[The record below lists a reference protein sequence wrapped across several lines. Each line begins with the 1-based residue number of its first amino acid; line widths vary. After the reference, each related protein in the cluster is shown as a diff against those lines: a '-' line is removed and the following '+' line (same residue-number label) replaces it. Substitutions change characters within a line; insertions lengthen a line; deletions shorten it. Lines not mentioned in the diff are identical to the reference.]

1 MKEELY
7 LNSLTHIEKLDMFID
22 KLKSIKQNCNL
33 SNNLEAKNSIELMNR
48 MHDYNAYWDALE
60 LGRDSNSFVNY
71 NKIPYISKIKSL
83 YFDAENK
90 HPYYQSKNKLFNSNM
105 ELNKDVDDMISAQH
119 TKMLML
125 RLFFLS
131 NKRIF
136 KISQGLIHLI
146 DHTDCN
152 NDVSYIKTPY
162 DCIYMQFPTKFLDGK
177 SWGGDLKRGVEGVY
191 VSINEGVMRYVL
203 VPKYK
208 LDLKNFTNSRLILT
222 ECVPSQLS
230 LEKKVTIKEIIKKY
244 RNANDDFVD
253 IDEYVLTTIIKILM
267 YITSINVD
275 TEKRTPKLNI
285 HTKKKKLLK
294 KGKTTIP
301 YEYVGG
307 NIIINNNNNFTNGS
321 GNGTGRQIT
330 TKFMV
335 RGHYQG
341 FWILL
346 NDDIPNPQIVDIKDD
361 KMLVKK
367 WIEPYW
373 KGSEFAEVVLK
384 DYKVN

>member
-1 MKEELY
+1 
-7 LNSLTHIEKLDMFID
+7 
-22 KLKSIKQNCNL
+22 
-33 SNNLEAKNSIELMNR
+33 
-48 MHDYNAYWDALE
+48 
-60 LGRDSNSFVNY
+60 
-71 NKIPYISKIKSL
+71 
-83 YFDAENK
+83 
-90 HPYYQSKNKLFNSNM
+90 
-105 ELNKDVDDMISAQH
+105 
-119 TKMLML
+119 
-125 RLFFLS
+125 
-131 NKRIF
+131 
-136 KISQGLIHLI
+136 
-146 DHTDCN
+146 
-152 NDVSYIKTPY
+152 
-162 DCIYMQFPTKFLDGK
+162 
-177 SWGGDLKRGVEGVY
+177 
-191 VSINEGVMRYVL
+191 MRYVL
-203 VPKYK
+203 VPRSK
-208 LDLKNFTNSRLILT
+208 LDIKNLTNSRLIFT
-222 ECVPSQLS
+222 ECIPSQLS

-335 RGHYQG
+335 RGHYRG
-341 FWILL
+341 FWMNL
-346 NDDIPNPQIVDIKDD
+346 NDDIPNHQIVDIKDD
-361 KMLVKK
+361 RMLVKK
-367 WIEPYW
+367 WVEPFW